1 MSNDNLGME
10 FEPRILQSVMK
21 SGGKKKLDALLVL
34 FKSEAPQRVAEIASA
49 TDGIEAKAAARVLKS
64 SAGNL
69 GLLGLEDLCDQVLA
83 GQDFKALAPEIKA
96 ALSKANS
103 YLDSQRKAL

>member
-10 FEPRILQSVMK
+10 FEPRIIQSVMK
-21 SGGKKKLDALLVL
+21 SGGKKKLDALLGM
-34 FKSEAPQRVAEIASA
+34 FKTEAPQRVSEILTAA
-49 TDGIEAKAAARVLKS
+49 DAVEAKAAARVLKS

-83 GQDFKALAPEIKA
+83 GQDHKALDADIKA
-96 ALSKANS
+96 ALGKANS
-103 YLDSQRKAL
+103 YLDNLRKTL